1 MRIYKDAARIL
12 PAFTG
17 DGTRFEGVPT
27 GGIAGNAESRK
38 GQMAETVG
46 SGNCTVSAAS
56 FAADHELLVRWFRSF
71 VRNFEYGN
79 NSPSRG
85 V

>member
-1 MRIYKDAARIL
+1 M
-12 PAFTG
+12 
-17 DGTRFEGVPT
+17 RFEGIPI
-27 GGIAGNAESRK
+27 GGIAGNAENRK

-46 SGNCTVSAAS
+46 SGDCTGYAAS
-56 FAADHELLVRWFRSF
+56 FAADHALLVRWFRSF
-71 VRNFEYGN
+71 ARNFKYGN